1 MLSKKKI
8 KIMFLMASYEKG
20 IGKKDLD
27 RVKFYKNDYIRLN
40 ILRTVVYV
48 SIAYLLI
55 LGLIVMYNIE
65 YVVKNALSIPYTT
78 IGIYAV
84 TGYALLTILYVFIT
98 LIVCSVRYDC
108 SRKRV
113 RKYFKYLK
121 YLGKYYQDDENDE
134 EEH

>member
-1 MLSKKKI
+1 
-8 KIMFLMASYEKG
+8 
-20 IGKKDLD
+20 
-27 RVKFYKNDYIRLN
+27 
-40 ILRTVVYV
+40 
-48 SIAYLLI
+48 
-55 LGLIVMYNIE
+55 MYNIE

-84 TGYALLTILYVFIT
+84 IGYALLTILYVFIT
-98 LIVCSVRYDC
+98 LIVCSVRYDR